1 MSFQQEIDTAIK
13 AKRLYFVGECL
24 PPDWY
29 AGFLLWLKMAEAGIP
44 KAQYN
49 VGRCYNR
56 GEGIDQD
63 SNLAKYWYLK
73 AAEQND
79 PRAMFNLWLFFSDEK
94 SPELNMELAK
104 QYLDRALE
112 LGEARAVEFDQTQRD
127 KAEKLA
133 KEKEEAIKN
142 QESAKNRQIL
152 LSLHKHYF
160 ETVENLLGKKQI
172 QSVKSLAK
180 EAADKNVMWMDN
192 LLPFFDLEILSS
204 KIEKDVKKETYA
216 GGLYQG
222 TTQYFTISKEF
233 YRARIQVSNHSKI
246 VLRGYLSSAFKVQP
260 GERFEIV
267 TDWYEKKKDEA
278 THKIESIRTEDII
291 PHDVAQ
297 ECKRK
302 YFMIPLNKPIE
313 LKTGWFS

>member
-1 MSFQQEIDTAIK
+1 MSFQQEIDAAIK

-29 AGFLLWLKMAEAGIP
+29 AGFLLWLKMAEAGNP

-56 GEGIDQD
+56 GDGIDQD

-94 SPELNMELAK
+94 SPELNMETAK
-104 QYLDRALE
+104 QYLARALE
-112 LGEARAVEFDQTQRD
+112 LGEARAVEFDKTQRE

-133 KEKEEAIKN
+133 KDKEEEIRN
-142 QESAKNRQIL
+142 QEKAKNRKIV
-152 LSLHKHYF
+152 LSLQKHYF
-160 ETVENLLGKKQI
+160 ETVQDLLDKKQI

-180 EAADKNVMWMDN
+180 EAAEKNVPWIDN

-216 GGLYQG
+216 GGLFQG
-222 TTQYFTISKEF
+222 TTQYYTIAREF
-233 YRARIQVSNHSKI
+233 FRARIQISNHSKKA
-246 VLRGYLSSAFKVQP
+246 LRGYLGGAFFVQP
-260 GERFEIV
+260 GERLEIV
-267 TDWYEKKKDEA
+267 TGWYEKKKDER
-278 THKIESIRTEDII
+278 THIIEKITTEDII
-291 PHDVAQ
+291 PSDLAQ
-297 ECKRK
+297 ECKCQ
-302 YFMIPLNKPIE
+302 YFVIPLNKPIE